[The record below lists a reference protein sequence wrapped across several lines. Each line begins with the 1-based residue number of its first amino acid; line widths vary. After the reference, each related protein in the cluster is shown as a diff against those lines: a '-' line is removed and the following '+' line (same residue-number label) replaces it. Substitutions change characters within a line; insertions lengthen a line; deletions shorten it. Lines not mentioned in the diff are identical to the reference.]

1 MNCRKEG
8 RGKRVFHNSS
18 RYTLLLLPGNFTSLF
33 GLPGID
39 RCLPSSPTGLINVSC
54 AFLKR
59 GGSRTLADCQGEL
72 GTWFPTSG
80 EDFSTLS
87 R

>member
-1 MNCRKEG
+1 MNCRQEG

-18 RYTLLLLPGNFTSLF
+18 RYALLLLPGNFTSLF

-59 GGSRTLADCQGEL
+59 RRRQIADCLGNL
-72 GTWFPTSG
+72 GTWFPTLG
-80 EDFSTLS
+80 EGFSTFS